1 MFLSGKVS
9 DITSGQQLIT
19 ETFTSSTTWTAPA
32 GVTNLI
38 SAEGKGSDDTE
49 GSWTSYFVN
58 IFVGP
63 SCSSGSQLGS
73 TLPWSTVIAQMD
85 SMVSAANQVTTN
97 SAGATGYSGIWNYSY
112 LWCGSQNQWL
122 LGSVFSQNP
131 GETWRRVGTLTN
143 PITGTGNVPT
153 STYTN
158 YSASGGVLEKFSAG
172 SAGTSA
178 TGFGRTFPGGASP
191 TTFTNVTVTPGQS
204 YTLSIPSPGGYIS
217 IKYYQ

>member
-9 DITSGQQLIT
+9 DVTSGQQLIT

-49 GSWTSYFVN
+49 SYWNGYFVN
-58 IFVGP
+58 IFIGP
-63 SCSSGSQLGS
+63 SCGGSSQLGS
-73 TLPWSTVIAQMD
+73 TLPWSSVISQMD

-97 SAGATGYSGIWNYSY
+97 SAGATGYSVIWNYSY
-112 LWCGSQNQWL
+112 LWCNTQNQWL
-122 LGSVFSQNP
+122 LGSVFSARTS
-131 GETWRRVGTLTN
+131 ERWRRVGTLAN
-143 PITGTGNVPT
+143 PITGSGNVPT

-158 YSASGGVLEKFSAG
+158 YSATGGTLERFIEG
-172 SAGTSA
+172 TAGTAA

-191 TTFTNVTVTPGQS
+191 TTFTDITVTPGQS

-217 IKYYQ
+217 ISYYQ